1 MLSDSEVFIE
11 DLMLIADSYSID
23 RGYLYAT
30 MGRLRYFGQ
39 NINKSGLSSP
49 ISPQK
54 PKDLGL
60 VDLNTE
66 LIQSKESMVI
76 DWIRFTKRLC
86 PYDNTSTI
94 FSHYLLLINNFIQ
107 LKLFHQ
113 DVILRAKG
121 WNILSYHMTTTLEL
135 LDHYL
140 SELDDK
146 EDEDVEFYEWH
157 AQ

>member
-66 LIQSKESMVI
+66 LIQSQKSMVI
-76 DWIRFTKRLC
+76 D
-86 PYDNTSTI
+86 
-94 FSHYLLLINNFIQ
+94 
-107 LKLFHQ
+107 
-113 DVILRAKG
+113 
-121 WNILSYHMTTTLEL
+121 
-135 LDHYL
+135 
-140 SELDDK
+140 
-146 EDEDVEFYEWH
+146 
-157 AQ
+157 